1 MKKNILF
8 ILLCFFQCSILI
20 AQDNKS
26 IKLYTKESHMIPMRD
41 GIMLYTEILKPIGN
55 TESFPF
61 LLKRTPY
68 GSETPYEKEDS
79 IKTEK
84 VPAPK
89 RLAEGGYIFVLQDI
103 RGRSKSEGVFE
114 VAKPLYHLKDS
125 SKTDESTD
133 AYDTVD
139 WLIKNISNN
148 NGKAGIYGISY
159 PGLTS
164 LQASVDPHPALKV
177 SSPQASPADM
187 FLGDDFHHNGA
198 FRLSYAFEYAYLVE
212 NIKESL
218 SLFPFP
224 QYDVFDW
231 YLNLGG
237 LSNVNEKY
245 FKGKFSS

>member
-1 MKKNILF
+1 MKKIIFF
-8 ILLCFFQCSILI
+8 IFLCFFLFSILI

-26 IKLYTKESHMIPMRD
+26 IELYTKESYMIPVRD
-41 GIMLYTEILKPIGN
+41 GIKLYTEILKPVGN

-68 GSETPYEKEDS
+68 GSETPYKIGDS
-79 IKTEK
+79 IKTEN

-139 WLIKNISNN
+139 WLVKNISNN
-148 NGKAGIYGISY
+148 NGKAGIYGVSY

-164 LQASVDPHPALKV
+164 LQASVDPHPAL
-177 SSPQASPADM
+177 
-187 FLGDDFHHNGA
+187 
-198 FRLSYAFEYAYLVE
+198 
-212 NIKESL
+212 
-218 SLFPFP
+218 
-224 QYDVFDW
+224 
-231 YLNLGG
+231 
-237 LSNVNEKY
+237 
-245 FKGKFSS
+245 